1 MLSALAAGRVSRAP
15 GLLSASA
22 HLPLITAA
30 AVRPDGP
37 LPLQLATATTLLWA
51 GLELYDDLTDGDLSG
66 SLKDRPDYEIVFT
79 AFGLACLLPTALVTE
94 LQISPE
100 PMAAMQ
106 RHISG
111 HLLRAFAGQQQD
123 LRHVDGDSISTAQV
137 ADAVRGKNGEPVA
150 LFAAL
155 GALAAGASPAVV
167 DAYERFGRALGE
179 VAQYQS
185 DFWELFHDEDARDLR
200 QGNRTYLVVGALE
213 RAEARER
220 AELLDLLRRVRTD
233 PQVVSTLRE
242 ILRQARYV
250 APWREA
256 VLTAA
261 TAGLNALESVAP
273 AEPAA
278 SLLRRMILE
287 RTPAC

>member
-22 HLPLITAA
+22 HLPLISAA

-37 LPLQLATATTLLWA
+37 PPLQLATATTLLWA
-51 GLELYDDLTDGDLSG
+51 GLELYDDVTDGDLSE
-66 SLKDRPDYEIVFT
+66 SLKDRPDYELVFT
-79 AFGLACLLPTALVTE
+79 AFGLACLLPAALVTE
-94 LQISPE
+94 LEMPPGRQAE
-100 PMAAMQ
+100 MQ
-106 RHISG
+106 RRISG
-111 HLLRAFAGQQQD
+111 HLLRAFAGQQHD
-123 LRHVDGDSISTAQV
+123 LRHVDGDSVTTAQV
-137 ADAVRGKNGEPVA
+137 AEAVRGKNGEPCA

-155 GALAAGASPAVV
+155 GALAAGAPPAVV
-167 DAYERFGRALGE
+167 EAYERFGRTLGE

-185 DFWELFHDEDARDLR
+185 DFWELFHDEDSRDLR
-200 QGNRTYLVVGALE
+200 QGNRTYLVVSALE
-213 RAEARER
+213 RADSRER
-220 AELLDLLRRVRTD
+220 TELLDLLRRVRTD
-233 PQVVSTLRE
+233 PRVAPTLRE

-256 VLTAA
+256 VHSAA
-261 TAGLNALESVAP
+261 TAGLDALQSAAP